1 MAIKPAKNAPA
12 TTAAVTVTDTTDT
25 PATAEGVVL
34 APPPGTPA
42 PADGVIHPEPQPG
55 GNPPATTATAT
66 GKRGPGRP
74 TGTGLPPGPAL
85 IFSPGMDDA
94 LAREV
99 LSGKYP
105 NLTALVAGLKVNPA
119 FSPQAVAVTEGA
131 IRRRLALQRKS
142 MVAAA
147 AKAREEG
154 NGEHATIWDKRAHQL
169 SFNRAR
175 GPRGSRNI
183 DLDALAGA
191 FEETE

>member
-12 TTAAVTVTDTTDT
+12 TTTTAPQVTATTVTDTAIAATTDD
-25 PATAEGVVL
+25 VLL

-42 PADGVIHPEPQPG
+42 PADGIIRPEVQTG
-55 GNPPATTATAT
+55 GNPP
-66 GKRGPGRP
+66 KRGPGRP
-74 TGTGLPPGPAL
+74 SGTGLPPGPAL

-99 LSGKYP
+99 LSGKYT

-119 FSPQAVAVTEGA
+119 FAPQAIAVSEGA

-154 NGEHATIWDKRAHQL
+154 NEEHATIWDKRAHQL

-191 FEETE
+191 FEEIE